1 MGWQSVRRNLL
12 RTNYIKSLPGH
23 MESEGLL
30 PFNFHEGVTKLLQSS
45 GARNHK
51 VSP

>member
-1 MGWQSVRRNLL
+1 MSV
-12 RTNYIKSLPGH
+12 
-23 MESEGLL
+23 LL
-30 PFNFHEGVTKLLQSS
+30 PFNFHESVTKLVQSS